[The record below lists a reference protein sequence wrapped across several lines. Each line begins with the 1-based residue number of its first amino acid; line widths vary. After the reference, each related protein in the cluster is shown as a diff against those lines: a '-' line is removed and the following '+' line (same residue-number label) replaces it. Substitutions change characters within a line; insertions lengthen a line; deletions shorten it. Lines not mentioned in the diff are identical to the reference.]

1 MALSFPYRIGI
12 APHAL
17 GIPNFLMS
25 FAPVA
30 GVISLEKIQRR
41 RLL

>member
-12 APHAL
+12 APHTL

-25 FAPVA
+25 FAPGA
-30 GVISLEKIQRR
+30 GVISLEKIHSR

>member
-17 GIPNFLMS
+17 GIPNFLMF
-25 FAPVA
+25 FAPGA

>member
-1 MALSFPYRIGI
+1 MALSFPYRIDI
-12 APHAL
+12 APHAM

-25 FAPVA
+25 FAPGA